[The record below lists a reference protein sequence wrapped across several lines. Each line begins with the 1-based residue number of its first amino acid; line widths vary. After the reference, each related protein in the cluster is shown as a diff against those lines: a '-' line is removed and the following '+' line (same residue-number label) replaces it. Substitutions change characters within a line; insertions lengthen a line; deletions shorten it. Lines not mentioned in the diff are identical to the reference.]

1 MTRTFSH
8 SLCHCTNLRRA
19 ARAATR
25 IYDEYVRTSG
35 LSIAQVALISVA
47 LDNPE
52 RPSGELGRL
61 LGLDKFTLGR
71 NLRPLLEGQMISIAR
86 GTTDRRTRT
95 IRVTDTGMKAFEKAS
110 ALWERAEAE
119 FVKLVGA
126 ERSAVANGVSI
137 HVASNLSNHTLVR
150 GGDVS
155 DI

>member
-1 MTRTFSH
+1 MTRMFSH
-8 SLCHCTNLRRA
+8 TLCHCTSLRRA

-35 LSIAQVALISVA
+35 LSIAQVALISMA

-52 RPSGELGRL
+52 SPSGELGRL
-61 LGLDKFTLGR
+61 LGLDKSTLGR
-71 NLRPLLEGQMISIAR
+71 NLRPLLKGQMVSIAR
-86 GTTDRRTRT
+86 GQKDRRTR
-95 IRVTDTGMKAFEKAS
+95 IVRVTDTGMKAFEKAS

-119 FVKLVGA
+119 FVRLVGA

-137 HVASNLSNHTLVR
+137 HVVSNLSDHTSVR
-150 GGDVS
+150 GGDVA

>member
-1 MTRTFSH
+1 MTRMFSH
-8 SLCHCTNLRRA
+8 ALCHCTNLRRA

-25 IYDEYVRTSG
+25 IYDEYVRPSG

-52 RPSGELGRL
+52 SPSGELGRL
-61 LGLDKFTLGR
+61 LGLDKSTLGR
-71 NLRPLLEGQMISIAR
+71 NHRPLLESEMISIGR
-86 GTTDRRTRT
+86 GLTDRRIRT
-95 IRVTDTGMKAFEKAS
+95 IRVTETGLKAFEKAS

-119 FVKLVGA
+119 FVRLIGA

-137 HVASNLSNHTLVR
+137 HVALNLSNHTLVR
-150 GGDVS
+150 GSDVS